1 VSGKVGE
8 DGEKMA
14 EGSKTSGDGEGAP
27 GSEAE
32 AISRRGMERTGEMKL
47 AVDVWQ
53 TEGC

>member
-14 EGSKTSGDGEGAP
+14 EGSKTSGDGGKAP

-32 AISRRGMERTGEMKL
+32 AISRREDGE
-47 AVDVWQ
+47 DGWR
-53 TEGC
+53 